1 MLKASRLRNR
11 ATHTKHFLSWKSC
24 SEKLTGI
31 EDARDEVRMT
41 KLLQKQEVKEA
52 FLKSDTELDDI
63 PEPTAKLV
71 VNGKLYPMKLE

>member
-1 MLKASRLRNR
+1 MLKAFGGSAKL
-11 ATHTKHFLSWKSC
+11 TDLCCVSF
-24 SEKLTGI
+24 SEKFTGI
-31 EDARDEVRMT
+31 EDARDEVRMA